1 MCFPIP
7 FDSFLLDAWEDA
19 PSSLGS
25 AVPPVAS
32 PACRFQAGR
41 RFLGLLS
48 PSLVVRMERRLL
60 QITEKQFAGQPAR
73 ESVFAYGESG
83 VISIKNIF
91 LHQISV
97 LIRGQTD
104 QE

>member
-19 PSSLGS
+19 PVLGRRFLPW
-25 AVPPVAS
+25 PPL
-32 PACRFQAGR
+32 ACRSQAGR

-83 VISIKNIF
+83 VIAIKNIF